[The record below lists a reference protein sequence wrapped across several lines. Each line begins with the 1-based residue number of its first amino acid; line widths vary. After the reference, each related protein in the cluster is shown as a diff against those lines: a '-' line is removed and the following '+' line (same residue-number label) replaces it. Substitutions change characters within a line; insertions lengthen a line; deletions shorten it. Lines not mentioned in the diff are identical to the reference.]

1 MPLIELHTEVAA
13 PIERVFDL
21 SRSIDLH
28 VASTA
33 HTGEAAIAGVT
44 SGLIGPGE
52 EVTWRAKHFGL
63 WQELTSR
70 IVAFDRP
77 HHFRDSMVRG
87 AFSRFDH
94 DHLFE
99 ARGART
105 LMIDRFDFDAP
116 FWLLGRIVSRLVLTG
131 HLRELLVAR
140 NQVVRST
147 AESDDWRT
155 FLEKR
160 KL

>member
-1 MPLIELHTEVAA
+1 MPVIELRTEITA

-33 HTGEAAIAGVT
+33 HTGERAIAGVT
-44 SGLIGPGE
+44 SGLIGLGE

-63 WQELTSR
+63 WQELSSR

-77 HHFRDSMVRG
+77 RHFRDSMIRG
-87 AFSRFDH
+87 AFARFDH

-99 ARGART
+99 ERGVMT

-116 FWLLGRIVSRLVLTG
+116 LSFLGRIASHLVLT
-131 HLRELLVAR
+131 RYMRALLVER
-140 NQVVRST
+140 NRVIRVT
-147 AESDDWRT
+147 AESEDWKR
-155 FLEKR
+155 FLT
-160 KL
+160 

>member
-44 SGLIGPGE
+44 SGL
-52 EVTWRAKHFGL
+52 
-63 WQELTSR
+63 
-70 IVAFDRP
+70 
-77 HHFRDSMVRG
+77 
-87 AFSRFDH
+87 
-94 DHLFE
+94 
-99 ARGART
+99 
-105 LMIDRFDFDAP
+105 
-116 FWLLGRIVSRLVLTG
+116 LGRIVSRLVLTG